1 MDINHELHLS
11 LSIEDSASLSGD
23 DEQTMQLLSQP
34 SHAPLANH
42 DARREKRE
50 MSWQYH
56 ENGSAHD
63 HPFAR
68 PKKQYSKRY
77 GRALLTSVILI
88 LMSWTLFGVYKIWH
102 ATHWDKASRASAMR
116 NSPKG
121 AYGVNTTGG
130 PTFNTTESF
139 PSGLTDLAAPR
150 PAITVGLRHN
160 APVQQRCTATEFT
173 EALGNVVLPENALS
187 RHVDY
192 SVPSLN
198 EPQTLPPFEFSWKLP
213 NCDQPRIYTR
223 EEACDIMASFRGVY
237 FAGDSLVRHLW
248 DAVLLLLTND
258 IGGAIFTD
266 KEEVREQCRGERLF
280 RDRRPDWHT
289 TRCRSAY
296 YKNIDLMKV
305 CPGRK
310 VSAKYHDHNDGL
322 NLNDFKRW
330 RKNLPAPSLSIVFLS
345 SAGIHQMYK
354 FNRVRKNWLRHV
366 LALRSMPDLT
376 APILLWQGNHCPGA
390 NIAKEYSK
398 IQGPE
403 VVKKYNAKVK
413 AHIAEQGTDYLEG
426 GMNFIP
432 WFNAT
437 QGAQSYDG
445 QHYSYQ
451 VNMEKAQTF
460 LNILDLTWRDAAR
473 RGGLATEKLRSS

>member
-1 MDINHELHLS
+1 MDIDHELHLS
-11 LSIEDSASLSGD
+11 FSTGDSASLSGD

-34 SHAPLANH
+34 SHAPFANR
-42 DARREKRE
+42 DARREKRRLY
-50 MSWQYH
+50 WQYH
-56 ENGSAHD
+56 ETGSAHD
-63 HPFAR
+63 HPSAR
-68 PKKQYSKRY
+68 LKKQYSKRC
-77 GRALLTSVILI
+77 GRALLSSIILL
-88 LMSWTLFGVYKIWH
+88 LMSWTLFGVYSIWY
-102 ATHWDKASRASAMR
+102 ATHWDKASKASAMR
-116 NSPKG
+116 DSPKG
-121 AYGVNTTGG
+121 ACGVNTTGG

-139 PSGLTDLAAPR
+139 PSGLTDLTQPR

-173 EALGNVVLPENALS
+173 QALGNVVLPE
-187 RHVDY
+187 
-192 SVPSLN
+192 
-198 EPQTLPPFEFSWKLP
+198 KLCLDT
-213 NCDQPRIYTR
+213 CDQPRIYTR
-223 EEACDIMASFRGVY
+223 EEACDIMASFR
-237 FAGDSLVRHLW
+237 D
-248 DAVLLLLTND
+248 D

-266 KEEVREQCRGERLF
+266 KEDVREQCRGERLF

-310 VSAKYHDHNDGL
+310 VSAKYHDHNDGF
-322 NLNDFKRW
+322 NLNDFKKW

-345 SAGIHQMYK
+345 SAGIHQMYN
-354 FNRVRKNWLRHV
+354 FNR
-366 LALRSMPDLT
+366 ADST

-390 NIAKEYSK
+390 NIAKTYSET
-398 IQGPE
+398 QGPE

-413 AHIAEQGTDYLEG
+413 AHIAKQGMDYLEG

-437 QGAQSYDG
+437 QGGKTPLVYYNVGELSSHPYPRPQTPQPNRTTAN
-445 QHYSYQ
+445 YQ

-473 RGGLATEKLRSS
+473 RGGLAKN

>member
-1 MDINHELHLS
+1 MDIDHELHLS
-11 LSIEDSASLSGD
+11 FSTGDSASLSGRR
-23 DEQTMQLLSQP
+23 
-34 SHAPLANH
+34 APAAPTREEEAVLAVPRDRKRSRSPFRSTEKTVLETLRSGFTVVHHIASNVV
-42 DARREKRE
+42 DALGC
-50 MSWQYH
+50 S
-56 ENGSAHD
+56 
-63 HPFAR
+63 
-68 PKKQYSKRY
+68 
-77 GRALLTSVILI
+77 
-88 LMSWTLFGVYKIWH
+88 IWY
-102 ATHWDKASRASAMR
+102 ATHWDKASKASAMR
-116 NSPKG
+116 DSPKG
-121 AYGVNTTGG
+121 ACGVNTTGG

-139 PSGLTDLAAPR
+139 PSGLTDLTQPR

-173 EALGNVVLPENALS
+173 QALGNVVLPENALS
-187 RHVDY
+187 RHVNY

-198 EPQTLPPFEFSWKLP
+198 ESQTLPPFEFSWKLP
-213 NCDQPRIYTR
+213 SCDQPRIYTR
-223 EEACDIMASFRGVY
+223 EEACDIMASFR
-237 FAGDSLVRHLW
+237 D
-248 DAVLLLLTND
+248 D

-266 KEEVREQCRGERLF
+266 KEDVREQCRGSLPSLTSKLF

-310 VSAKYHDHNDGL
+310 VSAKYHDHNDGF
-322 NLNDFKRW
+322 NLNDFKKW

-345 SAGIHQMYK
+345 SAGIHQMYN
-354 FNRVRKNWLRHV
+354 FNRVRENWLRHV
-366 LALRSMPDLT
+366 LALRSRPDST

-390 NIAKEYSK
+390 NIAKTYSET
-398 IQGPE
+398 QGPE

-413 AHIAEQGTDYLEG
+413 AHIAKQGMDYLEG

-437 QGAQSYDG
+437 QGGKTPLVYYNVGELSSHPYPRPQTPQPNRTTAN
-445 QHYSYQ
+445 YQ

-473 RGGLATEKLRSS
+473 RGGLATEKLTSS